1 MQDINLYEK
10 IIMYDDKFPV
20 KLGFMQEENVAAN
33 TLLFQNHWH
42 EHLEL
47 WYLETGEVTVSHNGQ
62 QSVLHGGD
70 LAIANSNELHAAY
83 SVSKE
88 LTAFWVIIDPKF
100 FNTELSRGHFV
111 FQNVIVGDKKV
122 KRFFEDIFEEYQRQA
137 VGYDMAIKAKLFEL
151 LVYLV
156 RSHICRQITQEE
168 YVVRAN
174 KLERIL
180 PAVQYIENHYNTEI
194 SYQELA
200 QLLNVSKYHFCHLF
214 KEATGKTVVQ
224 YINDVRLDK
233 AYHLLKNTD
242 MNITQ
247 ISMSVGFN
255 DMNYFSRLFRKHKN
269 VPPSKVRSQETR
281 VI

>member
-1 MQDINLYEK
+1 MQDMNLYEK

-20 KLGFMQEENVAAN
+20 KLMVAQRENIAPN
-33 TLLFQNHWH
+33 TILFQNHWH

-47 WYLETGEVTVSHNGQ
+47 WYLERGELSISHNGQ
-62 QSVLHGGD
+62 QSLLHGGD

-83 SVSKE
+83 SVSSE
-88 LTAFWVIIDPKF
+88 LRYFCIIIDPKF
-100 FNTELSRGHFV
+100 FATELWHGHFV
-111 FQNVIVGDKKV
+111 FQNVIAGDKKV
-122 KRFFEDIFEEYQRQA
+122 KRFFEEIFEEHQKQA
-137 VGYDMAIKAKLFEL
+137 VGYDMAIKAKLFEF

-168 YVVRAN
+168 YVARAN

-180 PAVQYIENHYNTEI
+180 PAVQFIEANYNTEI

-255 DMNYFSRLFRKHKN
+255 DMNYFSRLFK
-269 VPPSKVRSQETR
+269 KVEGTTPGEYRRQW
-281 VI
+281 

>member
-20 KLGFMQEENVAAN
+20 KLGVTKKEGMAPE
-33 TLLFQNHWH
+33 TLLFSNHWH
-42 EHLEL
+42 EHLAL
-47 WYLETGEVTVSHNGQ
+47 WYLEEGTVNISHNGRPT
-62 QSVLHGGD
+62 VIHGGD
-70 LAIANSNELHAAY
+70 LAIANSNELHSAY
-83 SVSKE
+83 STSE
-88 LTAFWVIIDPKF
+88 TLSYFCIIIDPKF
-100 FNTELSRGHFV
+100 FATELGQGHFV
-111 FQNVIVGDKKV
+111 FHNIISGDTVIKN
-122 KRFFEDIFEEYQRQA
+122 FFGEIFEEYQAHA
-137 VGYDMAIKAKLFEL
+137 VGYDMAIKAKLYEL

-156 RSHICRQITQEE
+156 RNHISRQITQEE
-168 YVVRAN
+168 YVARAN
-174 KLERIL
+174 KLERIM
-180 PAVQYIENHYNTEI
+180 PAVQYIETHYNTEI
-194 SYQELA
+194 SYSELA

-255 DMNYFSRLFRKHKN
+255 DMNYFSRLFRKQKN
-269 VPPSKVRSQETR
+269 IPPSKVRSQETR
-281 VI
+281 AL

>member
-20 KLGFMQEENVAAN
+20 KLGFMQEENVAVN

-47 WYLETGEVTVSHNGQ
+47 WYLEKGEVIISHNGQ

-83 SVSKE
+83 TVSKA
-88 LTAFWVIIDPKF
+88 LKAFWLIIDPKF
-100 FNTELSRGHFV
+100 FDTELWRGHFV
-111 FQNVIVGDKKV
+111 FRNIISGDPAV
-122 KRFFEDIFEEYQRQA
+122 KDCFGQIFEEHKNHT
-137 VGYDMAIKAKLFEL
+137 VGFDMAIKAKLYEL

-156 RSHICRQITQEE
+156 RNHICRHVTQEE
-168 YVVRAN
+168 YVARVN

-180 PAVQYIENHYNTEI
+180 PAVQYIEHHYNTEI
-194 SYQELA
+194 SYTELA

-255 DMNYFSRLFRKHKN
+255 DMNYFSRLFRKYKN
-269 VPPSKVRSQETR
+269 VPPSKVRSQEKR
-281 VI
+281 VV